1 MSVAEFL
8 AELSQRGIS
17 IWAEGDQLHYR
28 ATKDALT
35 PSLREGLRQNKQ
47 DILAF
52 LKGKNVHPVP
62 TPPSL
67 LSSIREGPLPLSFAQ
82 ERLWFLQQLEP
93 ESEAYVEP
101 NAVRL
106 FGHMNVEALEQSL
119 NQIVQRHEI
128 LRTTFVSMQ
137 GIPRQVIAPSL
148 HLPLPV
154 IDLMDLP
161 ADQRTAEMY
170 RLLDEASHVS
180 FDLSRGPLVYF
191 FLLRLAQNEHIL
203 LTTQHHIISDR
214 TSGSAFYREFIQ
226 LYQAYS
232 NTADHDLLSSLPQ
245 LSMQYADYALWQ
257 REWLQGEV
265 LEKHLNYWSQQL
277 AGAPPLLELPTD
289 FPRPARASYRGAQY
303 FFDFPMDLLQ
313 SLTTLS
319 AQEGVTLF
327 MTLLAAFQTLLM
339 RYSGQTDLV
348 VGTPVA
354 GRNRVEHETLIG
366 LFINTLVLRTDLSG
380 NPTFRS
386 LLKRV
391 RAICLD
397 AYEHQDLPFEKL
409 VEALQPQRSLSYSPF
424 FQTLFVLDH
433 TQPTPAEF
441 AGLKLQAVEWSGT
454 SAKFDLSITLLEAR
468 TRFRGAVEYSTD
480 LFTHDTIVRLVRH
493 FQTLLESIVAHP
505 EQRLWELPLLRP
517 AEEATLRHA
526 WNQPQLSW
534 TEQRC
539 LPDLFEAQVAQ
550 TPETIALA
558 FEDQQLTYAELNA
571 RANVLAQTLQRLGVG
586 PERLVGVCLE
596 RSAEMVI
603 ALLSILK
610 AGGAYVPLDPAY
622 PSERLAF
629 MAQDARLSVLL
640 TQQSLLDQVPNGSWP
655 TLCLD
660 TDYLD
665 TESEQIA
672 QAAPERPSRAV
683 AASNLAYVLYTSGS
697 TGTPKGV
704 QISHAALLNFLS
716 SMRQRLGLSRQEVL
730 LAVTSLSFDIAGL
743 EIYLPLLAGARLEVA
758 SRQATQDGALLAD
771 HLARCGATVLQATPA
786 TWRMLLA
793 TDWQPAPQMRILCG
807 GEALPGT
814 LAAALQTRGA
824 QVWNLYGPT
833 ETTIWS
839 SVQRI
844 AERYKA
850 EGLVPL
856 GQPIAQTQFYVLDAY
871 GHLTPPGVPGEL
883 YIGGAGLA
891 RGYLGRPDLTA
902 ERFLPDPFSEVPGA
916 RMYRTG
922 DRVRW
927 RAEGTLE
934 YLGRSD
940 FQVKLRGYRIEL
952 GEIESVL
959 AQQPGVAQAVVVL
972 RSDIPEDQRLVAY
985 IIPEPDKIPPT
996 ATELRQ
1002 GLQAHLPE
1010 YMLPAAYLLLD
1021 RLPLTPNG
1029 KLDRRALPAPEWT
1042 AQPEAGYVAP
1052 RSPVEEQL
1060 ASLWARV
1067 LGVEQVGVH
1076 DNFFAL
1082 GGHSLLATQ
1091 LLAHIHNTFQV
1102 RLPLRSLFEAPTVA
1116 AFAPLLEQPNQ
1127 RQAPEEQQVAIPLA
1141 RGARYGGQARRTA
1154 S

>member
-1 MSVAEFL
+1 MAEFL
-8 AELSQRGIS
+8 TELSQRGIN

-28 ATKDALT
+28 AAKDALT
-35 PSLREGLRQNKQ
+35 PPLREELRQHKEA
-47 DILAF
+47 ILTF
-52 LKGKNVHPVP
+52 LKNKNSRPAP
-62 TPPSL
+62 TPSSP
-67 LSSIREGPLPLSFAQ
+67 LSSTHEGPLPLSFAQ

-106 FGHMNVEALEQSL
+106 FGHMTVEALEQSL
-119 NQIVQRHEI
+119 KQIVQRHET

-137 GIPRQVIAPSL
+137 GIPRQVIAPRL

-154 IDLMDLP
+154 IDLLDLP
-161 ADQRTAEMY
+161 ADQCTAEMY

-180 FDLSRGPLVYF
+180 FDLSRGPLVQF
-191 FLLRLAQNEHIL
+191 FLLRLAQTEHIL

-214 TSGSAFYREFIQ
+214 VSGNVFYREIIQ
-226 LYQAYS
+226 FYQACS
-232 NTADHDLLSSLPQ
+232 NTTNHDLLSSLPQ
-245 LSMQYADYALWQ
+245 LSIQYADYALWQ

-265 LEKHLNYWSQQL
+265 LEKHLDYWSQQL

-327 MTLLAAFQTLLM
+327 MTLLAACQTLLM

-391 RAICLD
+391 RSVCLD

-433 TQPTPAEF
+433 TQPTPVGVAD
-441 AGLKLQAVEWSGT
+441 LKLQAVEWSGT
-454 SAKFDLSITLLEAR
+454 SAKFDISITLLEAR

-480 LFTHDTIVRLVRH
+480 LFTHDTIVRLVSH

-505 EQRLWELPLLRP
+505 EQRLWELPLLSP
-517 AEEATLRHA
+517 VEEAMLRYA
-526 WNQPQLSW
+526 WNQPQFPS
-534 TEQRC
+534 TEQHC

-550 TPETIALA
+550 TPEAIALA

-571 RANVLAQTLQRLGVG
+571 RANMLAQALQHLGVG

-603 ALLSILK
+603 ALLGILK

-622 PSERLAF
+622 PAERLAF

-640 TQQSLLDQVPNGSWP
+640 TQQSLLDQVPTGNWP

-660 TDYLD
+660 T
-665 TESEQIA
+665 EWEQMA
-672 QAAPERPSRAV
+672 QAAPETPARAV

-716 SMRQRLGLSRQEVL
+716 SMRQRPGLSRQDIL

-743 EIYLPLLAGARLEVA
+743 ELYLPLLAGACLEVA

-771 HLARCGATVLQATPA
+771 YLARCGATVLQATPA

-793 TDWQPAPQMRILCG
+793 ADWQPAPQMRILCG
-807 GEALPGT
+807 GEALPAT
-814 LAAALQTRGA
+814 LAASLQANDA

-839 SVQRI
+839 SVQRVV
-844 AERYKA
+844 EGHKA
-850 EGLVPL
+850 DGPVPL
-856 GQPIAQTQFYVLDAY
+856 GQPITQTQFYVLDPY
-871 GHLTPPGVPGEL
+871 GHLAPLGVPGEL
-883 YIGGAGLA
+883 YIGGIGLA
-891 RGYLGRPDLTA
+891 RGYLRRPDLTA
-902 ERFLPDPFSEVPGA
+902 GRFLPDPFSEVPGA

-959 AQQPGVAQAVVVL
+959 EQQPGVAQAVVVL
-972 RSDIPEDQRLVAY
+972 RTDISTDQRLVAY
-985 IIPEPDKIPPT
+985 IVPEPDRVPPN

-1010 YMLPAAYLLLD
+1010 YMLPAAYVLLEH
-1021 RLPLTPNG
+1021 LPLTPNG
-1029 KLDRRALPAPEWT
+1029 KLNRRALPAPEWT
-1042 AQPEAGYVAP
+1042 AQLEAGYLAP
-1052 RSPVEEQL
+1052 RTPVEKQL

-1067 LGVEQVGVH
+1067 LGIEQVGIN

-1091 LLAHIHNTFQV
+1091 LLAHIHNTFQA
-1102 RLPLRSLFEAPTVA
+1102 RLPLRALFEAPTIA
-1116 AFAPLLEQPNQ
+1116 IFAPLLEQPNQ
-1127 RQAPEEQQVAIPLA
+1127 RQAPEEHQVAIPLA
-1141 RGARYGGQARRTA
+1141 RGARYGGLARRTT